1 MERQMAKPIPAGT
14 TSITPHLIV
23 RNAPAALE
31 DLTPAEMQERSK
43 SAFPA
48 QA

>member
-1 MERQMAKPIPAGT
+1 MAKPIPGT
-14 TSITPHLIV
+14 ISITPHLIV

>member
-1 MERQMAKPIPAGT
+1 MERQMANPIPTGT
-14 TSITPHLIV
+14 TSIAPHLIV
-23 RNAPAALE
+23 RNAPGALE

-48 QA
+48 KA